1 MALEKPDSVKL
12 FLDAFV
18 VTLNIPPWDISL
30 AGYHLASE
38 GEWVSLTLDFG
49 MPAEVAIDA
58 VLVLINV
65 GLDLLE
71 AGKATVEA
79 LGNLYTVV
87 LEVIETN
94 VVALV
99 KRIVGEVADIYE
111 SIAATV
117 DELYTAIWAVIASVA
132 DILPAITLQISDA
145 ITAAA
150 TTIKEEVLGQVAGL
164 ITAALE
170 PWKQVINTISL
181 FVDDINDLFSDPEDW
196 LYRKIDAMIDR
207 FW

>member
-1 MALEKPDSVKL
+1 MALEKPSSVRN
-12 FLDAFV
+12 FLDAIEF
-18 VTLNIPPWDISL
+18 TITIPPWSISL

-38 GEWVSLTLDFG
+38 GDWFNRTINIGF
-49 MPAEVAIDA
+49 PIEVAIDA
-58 VLVLINV
+58 ILALINV

-79 LGNLYTVV
+79 LVNVHTIL
-87 LEVIETN
+87 LAVIETN

-117 DELYTAIWAVIASVA
+117 DELYTAIWAVLASVA

-196 LYRKIDAMIDR
+196 LYRKIDAMLDR